1 MPANELVFIPERGFM
16 PAHALGTSSNLILER
31 DGKVFTGGVLPD
43 RDGVRV
49 IFTVSGIDADVR
61 RDPATCA
68 PPLRAQARVVD
79 DRERDV
85 PSRPRWI
92 TGGYLRDAGGG
103 KATLNWTLI
112 LESPQ
117 PDARHLD
124 LSFDGPAGDWAVE
137 LPVALI
143 DHVGIPAR
151 AINVIDHRE
160 GITLAARAV
169 ARSADLTAIELEAYL
184 DPPSMAEGWARRYV
198 MGIGASMHSGRLCGD
213 QVVMRDDGGHI
224 HLEKGRAC
232 PEPTGGKQRE
242 AVFFPALGNECRS
255 GVVEVEL
262 VWVHEGQDQTLSV
275 PVPGDADLVVAGCE
289 GHVTVTRVAGRDR
302 EHPGMPGPPAATS
315 VHVEVAPKDP
325 AADRQLVFAGPT
337 ERTVGMTISHCFGK
351 LPTVE
356 IPERN
361 GELAAVT
368 FRGGTVQVR
377 GPWRLEIPLGIS

>member
-16 PAHALGTSSNLILER
+16 PAHALGTSSNVVLER
-31 DGKVFTGGVLPD
+31 DGKVFTGGVVPD

-49 IFTVSGIDADVR
+49 IFTVSGIDADVPT
-61 RDPATCA
+61 DPSACVLPVRA
-68 PPLRAQARVVD
+68 RAQVLD
-79 DRERDV
+79 DRGREL
-85 PSRPRWI
+85 PSRPRWT
-92 TGGYLRDAGGG
+92 TGGYLRRADVG

-112 LESPQ
+112 LESPE
-117 PDARHLD
+117 PDARYLD
-124 LSFDGPAGDWAVE
+124 LAFDGPAGDWTVE
-137 LPVALI
+137 LPLERI
-143 DHVGIPAR
+143 DHIGIPGS
-151 AINVIDHRE
+151 AIAGIDHKK

-169 ARSADLTAIELEAYL
+169 ARSADVTAIELEAYL
-184 DPPSMAEGWARRYV
+184 DPPSAAEGWARRYV
-198 MGIGASMHSGRLCGD
+198 MGIGASMHGGRLCGD
-213 QVVMRDDGGHI
+213 QVVLRDDAGRVHF
-224 HLEKGRAC
+224 EKGRSC

-242 AVFFPALGNECRS
+242 AVFFPALGDEMRS

-262 VWVHEGQDQTLSV
+262 VWVHEGRDETFSV
-275 PVPGDADLVVAGCE
+275 PVPGEADLVVAGCQ

-302 EHPGMPGPPAATS
+302 EHPGMPGSPAATS
-315 VHVEVAPKDP
+315 VHVEVAPEDP

-337 ERTVGMTISHCFGK
+337 ETTVGMTISHCVGK

-377 GPWRLEIPLGIS
+377 GPWRIEIPLGMS